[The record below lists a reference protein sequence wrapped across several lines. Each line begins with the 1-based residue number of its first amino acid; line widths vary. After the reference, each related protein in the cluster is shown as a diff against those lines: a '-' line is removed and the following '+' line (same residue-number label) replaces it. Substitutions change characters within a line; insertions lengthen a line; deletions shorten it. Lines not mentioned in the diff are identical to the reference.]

1 MRLLTDREEVAKERR
16 FENERMIRNI
26 HAALESVRFTGRM
39 VFAHGQWCGIYG
51 TPDDLKLR
59 APDGH
64 FYRVEDA

>member
-1 MRLLTDREEVAKERR
+1 MRRLTDREEIAKERR
-16 FENERMIRNI
+16 FANERMMRNI
-26 HAALESVRFTGRM
+26 HEAFESYKFTGRM
-39 VFAHGQWCGIYG
+39 VFHRGQWCGIYG